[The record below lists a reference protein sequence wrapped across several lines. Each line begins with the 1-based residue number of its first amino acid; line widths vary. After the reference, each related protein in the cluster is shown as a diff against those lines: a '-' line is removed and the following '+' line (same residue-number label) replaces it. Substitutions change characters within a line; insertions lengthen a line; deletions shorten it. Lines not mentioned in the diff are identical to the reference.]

1 MRNPEEEEDWRI
13 ENGDVVGNSISMDQ
27 SSVFQQSVTLTAK
40 MWPNDNNGTSNTASS
55 NSWPWR
61 MPTEQLPLIIAI
73 FTGGALI
80 ILLVIAAVL
89 WRFCVAPHRNKD
101 YRVKIE
107 NAPSPTR
114 PVVPVLP
121 SESAVYLDPKSGQW
135 SVSSRVLEVLPGG
148 GSYNAG
154 VSGSHWFY
162 NNRLLDPAALDR
174 CPVLPRS
181 ITVPTHHKGVEQRPP
196 RPHSQPSSLSP
207 DLRTS
212 RVVSRSPAV
221 DEPCSLPQIS
231 EFSPPQFSMAAST
244 TILEES
250 STGSK
255 EVYLSPFNGGLMMK
269 TQSLPA
275 CVRNKTRP
283 LSTADDVSELYAKV
297 NFSKKRKNRMRND
310 EAAIIALS
318 KSRSQFLHKDTDSLV
333 DNEAVV
339 VYDERTA
346 L

>member
-1 MRNPEEEEDWRI
+1 MHHERVMPPYITDGSFPQTDLFDYHED
-13 ENGDVVGNSISMDQ
+13 GNFMGHDSGLVKANI
-27 SSVFQQSVTLTAK
+27 FQQSVTLTAK
-40 MWPNDNNGTSNTASS
+40 MWPQDNSTSVGGSS
-55 NSWPWR
+55 WR
-61 MPTEQLPLIIAI
+61 WTTWRVPTDQLPLVIAV
-73 FTGGALI
+73 FCGGALI
-80 ILLVIAAVL
+80 LLLVVAAIL

-101 YRVKIE
+101 YRVKMADNTTIQ
-107 NAPSPTR
+107 PR

-135 SVSSRVLEVLPGG
+135 SVSSRLLDHHA
-148 GSYNAG
+148 SD
-154 VSGSHWFY
+154 SRHWFY
-162 NNRLLDPAALDR
+162 NSHILNPATLER
-174 CPVLPRS
+174 CVVPRS
-181 ITVPTHHKGVEQRPP
+181 VSVPTTHNTTNEVKRPP

-207 DLRTS
+207 VPKRL
-212 RVVSRSPAV
+212 
-221 DEPCSLPQIS
+221 EGPCSLPQIS
-231 EFSPPQFSMAAST
+231 EFSPHMNLSASSS
-244 TILEES
+244 ILEES
-250 STGSK
+250 GSR
-255 EVYLSPFNGGLMMK
+255 EVYLSPFGGTMMK

-275 CVRNKTRP
+275 CVRNKARP
-283 LSTADDVSELYAKV
+283 LSTADDLSELYAKV